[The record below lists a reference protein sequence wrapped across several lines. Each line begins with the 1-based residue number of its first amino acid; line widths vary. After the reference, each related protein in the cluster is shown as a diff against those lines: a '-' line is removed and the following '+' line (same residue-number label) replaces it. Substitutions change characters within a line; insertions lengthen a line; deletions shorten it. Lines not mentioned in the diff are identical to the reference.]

1 MLLSVNG
8 YSVKNVSSV
17 QVVSVAEGKRLRRKD
32 LEADKRRG
40 SYFKP
45 YVNPD
50 TWTEE
55 ERKFMEE

>member
-1 MLLSVNG
+1 MLSING
-8 YSVKNVSSV
+8 YPIKDISSM
-17 QVVSVAEGKRLRRKD
+17 QVVSVEEGKRLRRKD

>member
-1 MLLSVNG
+1 MLLSING
-8 YSVKNVSSV
+8 YPIKDVANCV
-17 QVVSVAEGKRLRRKD
+17 VVSVEEGKRLRRKD
-32 LEADKRRG
+32 LEADKIRG

-50 TWTEE
+50 SWTEE